1 MKKQSLLTIACC
13 GLFLFLSGCGS
24 EPEWVSIYE
33 ECKDK
38 VGESVAE
45 MNQNKDTQAMS
56 GMLEPIYEERLIGKA
71 EVRAVFRVRGRGKVL
86 GCLVLDGE
94 IRRDAPAK
102 IIRNNNEHFS
112 GRITSLKR
120 FQEDVPEV
128 RMGYECGI
136 GVDGFNDPQE
146 GDIVEAY
153 EMVRVR

>member
-56 GMLEPIYEERLIGKA
+56 GMLESMGNSACEMIKNTCENDP
-71 EVRAVFRVRGRGKVL
+71 
-86 GCLVLDGE
+86 DGAMCQS
-94 IRRDAPAK
+94 I
-102 IIRNNNEHFS
+102 
-112 GRITSLKR
+112 
-120 FQEDVPEV
+120 
-128 RMGYECGI
+128 
-136 GVDGFNDPQE
+136 VDGYKKGENDS
-146 GDIVEAY
+146 
-153 EMVRVR
+153 